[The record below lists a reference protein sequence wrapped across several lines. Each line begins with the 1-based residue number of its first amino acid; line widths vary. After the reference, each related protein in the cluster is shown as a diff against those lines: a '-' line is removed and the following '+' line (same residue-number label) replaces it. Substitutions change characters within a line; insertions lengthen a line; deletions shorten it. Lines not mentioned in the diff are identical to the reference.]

1 MANFRLANQTQQN
14 ACDAVVDF
22 IDNGVGAGYIEIR
35 SGSQPANANLTATG
49 TLLATLTFADPAFG
63 AANTSGVAA
72 LDAAITGD
80 TSADATGTAT
90 WARIFTSAAATVF
103 DCDVNTTGATINF
116 DSVNFVTG
124 GSVDITSFT
133 ITHPD
138 GA

>member
-1 MANFRLANQTQQN
+1 MANFRLANQTQQY

-22 IDNGVGAGYIEIR
+22 IDNGAGAGTITIY
-35 SGSQPANANLTATG
+35 STPQPTTANDTATG

-80 TSADATGTAT
+80 TSADATGTAV
-90 WARIFTSAAATVF
+90 WARILTSAGATVF

-116 DSVNFVTG
+116 DSVSFVVG

-133 ITHPD
+133 VTHPD
-138 GA
+138 GT